1 VEHFME
7 RGPGNPDGTLPDDS
21 DVAGIVRGRRVRE
34 LSTADEMWLEA
45 ESQELRQERAHE
57 ARRLRGGR

>member
-1 VEHFME
+1 ME
-7 RGPGNPDGTLPDDS
+7 RGPGNPDRPVPDDS
-21 DVAGIVRGRRVRE
+21 DVAGIVRHRGTRE